1 MKNSLLLFLLICLF
15 SCSEK
20 KQQPAAPE
28 QLPVLTISTGTAT
41 TYENYPASVEGVL
54 NIEIR
59 PQVTGILEHIFVDDG
74 AFVSKGEPLFQINA
88 APFQEKLNNALAN
101 LQSEKGALANTQIEI
116 DKLMPLVQNKVIAD
130 YQLKTAIAAR
140 EIALGNVEQ
149 AKADIATA
157 RINLGY
163 TLIKAPSSGYI
174 GRLLRKQG
182 SLIGPADPSALTE
195 LSDVHE
201 IHVFFAMG
209 EADFIRF
216 KDQYPG
222 RTLADKIKQLPS
234 VELIMAD
241 DSAYSL
247 KGKIDVVNG
256 QFDRNTA
263 AITFRATFPNHNGLL
278 RSGNTCKIKLGLAY
292 ANELIVPQ
300 SSTQEMQ
307 DQTFVFTVND
317 SNKVVKKTI
326 LVTGKSGTNYLVQPG
341 SKDGLKAGDKI
352 VYNGFDHL
360 HEGDAINPQQVSG
373 ISLVKN

>member
-1 MKNSLLLFLLICLF
+1 M
-15 SCSEK
+15 
-20 KQQPAAPE
+20 
-28 QLPVLTISTGTAT
+28 
-41 TYENYPASVEGVL
+41 
-54 NIEIR
+54 
-59 PQVTGILEHIFVDDG
+59 
-74 AFVSKGEPLFQINA
+74 
-88 APFQEKLNNALAN
+88 
-101 LQSEKGALANTQIEI
+101 
-116 DKLMPLVQNKVIAD
+116 QNKVIAD
-130 YQLKTAIAAR
+130 YQLKTATAAR

-163 TLIKAPSSGYI
+163 TYIKAPASGYI

-182 SLIGPADPSALTE
+182 SLVGPTDPSPLTE

-222 RTLADKIKQLPS
+222 RTLADKIKQLPP

-256 QFDRNTA
+256 QFDRNTG
-263 AITFRATFPNHNGLL
+263 AITFRATFPNHDGLL
-278 RSGNTCKIKLGLAY
+278 RSGNTCKIRLGLAY
-292 ANELIVPQ
+292 ADELKVPQ
-300 SSTQEMQ
+300 ASTQEMQ

-317 SNKVVKKTI
+317 SNRVAKQTI
-326 LVTGKSGTNYLVQPG
+326 LIIGKSGADYLVQPG
-341 SKDGLKAGDKI
+341 SKGGLKAGDKI

-360 HEGDAINPQQVSG
+360 HEGDIISPQPVKG

>member
-1 MKNSLLLFLLICLF
+1 MKNSLLMFLLISLF

-20 KQQPAAPE
+20 KQHPAAPE
-28 QLPVLTISTGTAT
+28 QLPVITISTGTAT

-54 NIEIR
+54 NVEIR
-59 PQVTGILEHIFVDDG
+59 PQVTGILDHIFVDDG
-74 AFVSKGEPLFQINA
+74 AFVTKGESLFQINE
-88 APFQEKLNNALAN
+88 APFQEKLNNALAS
-101 LQSEKGALANTQIEI
+101 LQSEKGSLANTQIEI
-116 DKLMPLVQNKVIAD
+116 DKLTPLVQNKVIAD

-157 RINLGY
+157 RINLSY
-163 TLIKAPSSGYI
+163 TLIKAPASGYI

-182 SLIGPADPSALTE
+182 SLIGPADSSPLTE
-195 LSDVHE
+195 LSDVHV

-247 KGKIDVVNG
+247 EGKIDVING
-256 QFDRNTA
+256 QFDKNTG
-263 AITFRATFPNHNGLL
+263 AITFRATFPNQDGLL
-278 RSGNTCKIKLGLAY
+278 RSGNTCKIRLGLAY
-292 ANELIVPQ
+292 ARELIVPQ

-317 SNKVVKKTI
+317 SNKVAKKTI
-326 LVTGKSGTNYLVQPG
+326 MVMGKSGTNYLVDPG

-360 HEGDAINPQQVSG
+360 HEGDAINPQPVTG